1 MILKAIASGVGIY
14 SPHTACDNCINGG
27 KRKYLYSSK
36 PFFLFNCVV
45 VNDWLASGL
54 GKGRIEPITPTIN
67 PPEGQ
72 EGAGS
77 GRLFTFDEPVSL
89 PVVVDR
95 VKKLIGLPFGNI
107 YSFFFFSCTCIH
119 LLCIYS

>member
-14 SPHTACDNCINGG
+14 SPHTACDNCING
-27 KRKYLYSSK
+27 
-36 PFFLFNCVV
+36 

-95 VKKLIGLPFGNI
+95 TGYIG
-107 YSFFFFSCTCIH
+107 
-119 LLCIYS
+119 